1 MIHRIDISGL
11 VLGFGSKKLAEVNH
25 DFSGNKLIAIKGR
38 NGAGKTTLLKTI
50 CGLIPI
56 QTGKITING
65 ETISML
71 SPQQLAKK
79 VAVVFTQRPVVS
91 GLTVD
96 TVLEMGQLYS
106 PHSPSQRSDERQTL
120 AIQFG
125 ISHLSQTSI
134 ETLSD
139 GEFQKMMIA
148 RALLQDTPVILLDE
162 PTAFLDY
169 VAKEE
174 IMQLLKE
181 STHTSKKL
189 ILFSSHDLELA
200 GRYAD
205 EIFDFDLIVASSK
218 IA

>member
-1 MIHRIDISGL
+1 MINRIDISRL

-56 QTGKITING
+56 HTGNIHING
-65 ETISML
+65 EAISTL
-71 SPQQLAKK
+71 SPQQLAAKT
-79 VAVVFTQRPVVS
+79 AVVFTQRPVVS
-91 GLTVD
+91 GLSVE
-96 TVLEMGQLYS
+96 TVLEMGQL
-106 PHSPSQRSDERQTL
+106 HSPLSPQERDENRHSIAT
-120 AIQFG
+120 QFG
-125 ISHLSQTSI
+125 ISSLLQSSV

-174 IMQLLKE
+174 IMHLLQE
-181 STHTSKKL
+181 SAHTSHKL

-200 GRYAD
+200 SRYAD

>member
-1 MIHRIDISGL
+1 MTNHIEISGL

-38 NGAGKTTLLKTI
+38 NGAGKTTLLKSI

-56 QTGKITING
+56 HTGKITING
-65 ETISML
+65 EAISML

-91 GLTVD
+91 GLTVE

-106 PHSPSQRSDERQTL
+106 PLSPSQRSDERQRL

-181 STHTSKKL
+181 SARSSEKL

>member
-1 MIHRIDISGL
+1 MTNRIDISDL
-11 VLGFGSKKLAEVNH
+11 FLGFGSKKLAEVNH

-56 QTGKITING
+56 HTGKITING
-65 ETISML
+65 EAISML

-91 GLTVD
+91 GLTVE

-106 PHSPSQRSDERQTL
+106 PLSPSQRSDERQRL

-181 STHTSKKL
+181 SARASEKL

>member
-1 MIHRIDISGL
+1 MIHRIDISDL

-56 QTGKITING
+56 HTGKINING
-65 ETISML
+65 EAISLL

-91 GLTVD
+91 GLTVE

-106 PHSPSQRSDERQTL
+106 PLSPPQRLEERQRI
-120 AIQFG
+120 AVQFG
-125 ISHLSQTSI
+125 ISHLSQTPI

-181 STHTSKKL
+181 SARASEKL